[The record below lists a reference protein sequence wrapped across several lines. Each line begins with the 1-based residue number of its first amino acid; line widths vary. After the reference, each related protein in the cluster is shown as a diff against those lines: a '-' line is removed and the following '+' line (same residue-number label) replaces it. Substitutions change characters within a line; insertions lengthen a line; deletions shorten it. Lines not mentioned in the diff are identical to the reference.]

1 MPSKIITSQLPLL
14 NHQMDLIVQLN
25 GLSVRIPHR
34 YLEGSLKNLG
44 PCHFNSS
51 GSATCKISF
60 VDLTQGDSNRN
71 GTEGKKITK
80 DSTTSSSV
88 NSRKRS
94 YSSIST
100 VSLDA
105 YEFWGHEL
113 FLSARSQWFRDF
125 FANHY
130 DEQGVDDPRVDYV
143 EDENGRWLRVLV
155 NVREPGKSRIDE
167 LLYWIYTGNDERWL
181 REAFTPK
188 NYALIAEN
196 IRILGLDAEAM
207 AVCARYKALLVCPR
221 CLITRTE
228 SGSGSESET
237 DNDSC
242 ESGNEES
249 YDTDNKRIE
258 RGRGIQNICENRS
271 GDHMSDINVD
281 DIDMNHVEDVEESDI
296 N

>member
-1 MPSKIITSQLPLL
+1 MPSKIITPLL
-14 NHQMDLIVQLN
+14 NHQMDLVVQLN

-60 VDLTQGDSNRN
+60 VDLTQGNSKRK
-71 GTEGKKITK
+71 GAERKTK
-80 DSTTSSSV
+80 DSTISSPI

-130 DEQGVDDPRVDYV
+130 DQHGVDDPRVDYV

-155 NVREPGKSRIDE
+155 NVHEPGKSRIDE

-196 IRILGLDAEAM
+196 VRILGLDAEAM
-207 AVCARYKALLVCPR
+207 AVCARYKASLVCPR

-228 SGSGSESET
+228 SESGSEA
-237 DNDSC
+237 DDGRC
-242 ESGNEES
+242 ESEIGGE
-249 YDTDNKRIE
+249 TDNKRS
-258 RGRGIQNICENRS
+258 IQSICENASERS

-281 DIDMNHVEDVEESDI
+281 DVDMSHIEDEEESDI